1 MEDLQLVFAILGG
14 VAILAVLV
22 HGIWSIRRQQGN
34 NIKDKRMPRA
44 QKKHSPKVDSEGF
57 DEHGISEVRV
67 VKTSEPKTS
76 SQAIEQEA
84 KQEPILSP
92 EPENKRVEPVIEP
105 QLETASEEQLDL
117 GLEPKQAGLFDEEE
131 AIPTVENVSEAKQV
145 EEEPQELPDPYDV
158 LVLHVV
164 AKEGEELRGAE
175 LLPSMLTV
183 NFKYG
188 DMNIF
193 HRHENPAGTGNV
205 LFSIANMVNP
215 GTFDPDNM
223 EQFSTPGI
231 VLFMRLPCHGDALRN
246 FSTMLNSAEQLADD
260 LGAELRDGERLP
272 WNDDKKQDY
281 IRRIKA

>member
-1 MEDLQLVFAILGG
+1 MEDLQLVFALLGG

-34 NIKDKRMPRA
+34 NIKDQKMRKAPR
-44 QKKHSPKVDSEGF
+44 KHSPRVDSEGF
-57 DEHGISEVRV
+57 DEHGIGEVRV
-67 VKTSEPKTS
+67 VKGS
-76 SQAIEQEA
+76 EA
-84 KQEPILSP
+84 KQSEPTVKQEPTLASKP
-92 EPENKRVEPVIEP
+92 EADRVEPVIETQP
-105 QLETASEEQLDL
+105 TTVSEEQLDL
-117 GLEPKQAGLFDEEE
+117 GLEPKQAGLFDDEVTS
-131 AIPTVENVSEAKQV
+131 ADDKISDVKQV
-145 EEEPQELPDPYDV
+145 EEEIEELPEPYDV

-164 AKEGEELRGAE
+164 AKEGEELKGAE

-183 NFKYG
+183 NFKFG
-188 DMNIF
+188 EMNIF

-215 GTFDPDNM
+215 GTFDLDNM

-260 LGAELRDGERLP
+260 LGAELRDGERQL

-281 IRRIKA
+281 IRRIKS